1 MSDDLA
7 QTNAT
12 LARVPDEQKPARVKP
27 YAGPA
32 AGRGALWSSLRE
44 LKQHTGLIEGAKL
57 LARVNQQG
65 GFDCP
70 GCAWPDP
77 PTDERTAFEF
87 CENGV
92 KAVAAEGT
100 TRRVTPDFFTQYSL
114 SALREQSDYW
124 LETQG
129 RLTHPLY
136 KAEGSDHYQ
145 ALSWDEAFALLGG
158 RLRSLSDPNR
168 AVFYTSGRTSNEA
181 AFLYQLY
188 ARLLG
193 TNNLPDCSNMCH
205 ESSGRGLGSTLGTG
219 KGTVQLSDFEQAEC
233 IMVIGQNPGTNHPRM
248 LSALEVAARG
258 GCQIISVNPL
268 RERGLERFAH
278 PQKPLALLGRST
290 AISTHYLQVQ
300 INGDVALLKGM
311 MKTLLELDEREPNEW
326 VDHDFI
332 TRHTVGFDDFK
343 AALNEVTWED
353 IVRSSGISEDQ
364 IREVAEVYGRSKAS
378 IICWAMGLTQ
388 HQNGVDN
395 IREVVNL
402 LLLKGNVGKEGA
414 GACPVRGHSNVQGDR
429 TVGIVERPA
438 ESLLKALESRFKF
451 TPPREHGHDVVNTI
465 HAMNRGEVDVFMAM
479 GGNFLS
485 ATPDTDY
492 TAIGLGQVGLS
503 VQVSTKLNRSHL
515 VTGREALILPCLG
528 RTELDQQESGPQFVT
543 VENSMSVVQ
552 RSQGRRTPAS
562 AHLLSEPAIVC
573 RLARATWPKEAPSR
587 LITDDSPDTSNALD
601 DDGLTPAELHAF
613 NYARAAELDWEGFA
627 DDYAKVRSEIEEVI
641 PGFRGQDGAS
651 YESRSKQG
659 FVLPNGARD
668 RRWSVQGGDRARFTP
683 IFIPS
688 DPRQPGQL
696 LMMTVRSHDQYNT
709 TIYGWDDRY
718 RGVYGG
724 RQVVM
729 MCPQDMESLGLTE
742 GDAVRITSH
751 FEGEQRQVSGFKVV
765 PQSIPVGCIATYF
778 PEANPLVPAR
788 HTARISNTPASKSI
802 VVTIERLATPQL
814 SQAQ

>member
-1 MSDDLA
+1 M
-7 QTNAT
+7 
-12 LARVPDEQKPARVKP
+12 
-27 YAGPA
+27 
-32 AGRGALWSSLRE
+32 LR
-44 LKQHTGLIEGAKL
+44 A
-57 LARVNQQG
+57 
-65 GFDCP
+65 
-70 GCAWPDP
+70 
-77 PTDERTAFEF
+77 
-87 CENGV
+87 
-92 KAVAAEGT
+92 
-100 TRRVTPDFFTQYSL
+100 
-114 SALREQSDYW
+114 QSDYW
-124 LETQG
+124 LEAQG

-136 KAEGSDHYQ
+136 KAEGADHYREIT
-145 ALSWDEAFALLGG
+145 WDEAFTRLGD
-158 RLRSLSDPNR
+158 RISALSDPNR

-188 ARLLG
+188 ARLVG

-205 ESSGRGLGSTLGTG
+205 ESSGRGLGSTLGSG
-219 KGTVQLSDFEQAEC
+219 KGTVQLSDFEEAEC

-248 LSALEVAARG
+248 LSALESAAQG
-258 GCQIISVNPL
+258 GCQIISINPL

-290 AISTHYLQVQ
+290 SISTHYLQVQ
-300 INGDVALLKGM
+300 INGDVALLKGI
-311 MKTLLELDEREPNEW
+311 MKTLVELDDRSPNEW
-326 VDHDFI
+326 IDHDFI
-332 TRHTVGFDDFK
+332 ARHTVGFNEFK
-343 AALNEVTWED
+343 AALDAVSWDE
-353 IVRSSGISEDQ
+353 IVARSGISEPQ
-364 IREVAEVYGRSKAS
+364 IREVAEVYGRAKAS

-402 LLLKGNVGKEGA
+402 LLLKGNIGRPGA

-438 ESLLKALESRFKF
+438 ESLLNALASRFNF
-451 TPPREHGHDVVNTI
+451 TPPRAHGHDVVNTI

-492 TAIGLGQVGLS
+492 TATGLGQVGFT

-552 RSQGRRTPAS
+552 RSQGRRKPAS
-562 AHLLSEPAIVC
+562 PHLLSEPAIIC
-573 RLARATWPKEAPSR
+573 RLARATWPEHVEEALVSGGA
-587 LITDDSPDTSNALD
+587 PDASSEVGVD
-601 DDGLTPAELHAF
+601 QLTPDEIRAR
-613 NYARAAELDWEGFA
+613 NYARAAALDWSGFA
-627 DDYAKVRSEIEEVI
+627 NDYATIRAEIEEVI
-641 PGFRGQDGAS
+641 PGFRGRDGQS
-651 YESRSKQG
+651 YEARSQGG
-659 FVLPNGARD
+659 FVLPNSARD

-683 IFIPS
+683 VPVPP

-696 LMMTVRSHDQYNT
+696 LMMTVRAHDQYNT

-729 MCPQDMESLGLTE
+729 MCPHDMEALSLKE
-742 GDAVRITSH
+742 GDAVKITSH
-751 FEGEQRQVSGFKVV
+751 FEGEEREVTGFKVV

-778 PEANPLVPAR
+778 PEANPLIPAR
-788 HTARISNTPASKSI
+788 QTARISNTPASKSV
-802 VVTIERLATPQL
+802 VVTIERLDPLT
-814 SQAQ
+814 SQTR